1 MSRHTS
7 SWLLVPV
14 AINVFSSLIVF
25 FLSGRLGLAS
35 IQENGI
41 RLWWRYEREI
51 ESLRAP
57 SSCRGSRISLCVFAV
72 AVSEFALLLLEE
84 FSGVLFPEQKKS
96 KNPVT
101 VYIVGMFAE
110 NREKRREDNLS
121 SQKSSEC
128 LWADLGSAGSCPSLL
143 CYRMKV

>member
-35 IQENGI
+35 IQEDGI

-84 FSGVLFPEQKKS
+84 FSGVLFPRTKEEQEPGYSLYCGHVCRKQRETQRRQS
-96 KNPVT
+96 LQPEVR
-101 VYIVGMFAE
+101 VSVG
-110 NREKRREDNLS
+110 
-121 SQKSSEC
+121 
-128 LWADLGSAGSCPSLL
+128 
-143 CYRMKV
+143 